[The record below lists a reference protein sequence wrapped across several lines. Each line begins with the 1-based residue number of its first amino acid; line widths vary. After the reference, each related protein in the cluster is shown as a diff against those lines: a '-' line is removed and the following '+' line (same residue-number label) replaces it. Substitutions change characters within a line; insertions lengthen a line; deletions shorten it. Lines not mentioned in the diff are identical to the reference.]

1 MDFAYLSLIFI
12 FFIVSILFVLG
23 CDILGEKQ

>member
-1 MDFAYLSLIFI
+1 MDFAYLSLIFL
-12 FFIVSILFVLG
+12 FFIASILFVLG

>member
-12 FFIVSILFVLG
+12 FFIVSILLVLG
-23 CDILGEKQ
+23 CDVLGEKQ